1 MMPLDRPVWSSL
13 TTAHLHLSE
22 GGPLARRYPRDIG
35 LFAAARD
42 DGAAAL
48 EALGELVR
56 PGEWAF
62 LLQAQ
67 PIVPPPGLT
76 VEKRALAVQMVDG
89 GRGLS
94 EEVGTDGTGPAAG
107 ADGAG
112 GRAPAGIVPLGPAD
126 YPEMRALAALTD
138 PGPFLDRTPELG
150 SFFGIRIDGRL
161 AAMAGE
167 RLRFP
172 GHTEVSGVC
181 THPDHRGH
189 GHARRLSARVMAA
202 IRARGDRPFLHAWA
216 DRPATIRLYERL
228 GFHLRS
234 DMHVAVVGRG

>member
-1 MMPLDRPVWSSL
+1 MTPLDRPVWSSL
-13 TTAHLHLSE
+13 TTVHLHLGE

-35 LFAAARD
+35 LFAAAQD
-42 DGAAAL
+42 DGTAAL
-48 EALGELVR
+48 RALGDLVP
-56 PGEWAF
+56 PGERAF

-67 PIVPPPGLT
+67 PIVAPPDLT
-76 VEKRALAVQMVDG
+76 VEKRAMAVQMVDG
-89 GRGLS
+89 GLALP
-94 EEVGTDGTGPAAG
+94 EDDGM
-107 ADGAG
+107 DGAG
-112 GRAPAGIVPLGPAD
+112 SPAAVSGGRELAAIAPLGPAD
-126 YPEMRALAALTD
+126 YPEMLALAALTD
-138 PGPFLDRTPELG
+138 PGPFLPRTPELG
-150 SFFGIRIDGRL
+150 GFVGIRVGGRL

-189 GHARRLSARVMAA
+189 GHARRLSSHVMAA

-228 GFHLRS
+228 GFHWRC
-234 DMHVAVVGRG
+234 DMHVAVVGRE